1 MRFKKVCVKMEISTV
16 KYIHFIVLFIH
27 KAFGNSLTDS
37 SWSSGLYNLSL
48 KTWLGLQNLNPKW
61 PNDRSWRWVLAISF
75 THSEAT
81 DLKMQPMFESCPVI
95 SCGGWWELDRDN
107 QKASITGSHFGGWLP
122 PLVSASLVK
131 CFETGYSLVFT
142 IPSKCESTS

>member
-1 MRFKKVCVKMEISTV
+1 M
-16 KYIHFIVLFIH
+16 
-27 KAFGNSLTDS
+27 
-37 SWSSGLYNLSL
+37 
-48 KTWLGLQNLNPKW
+48 
-61 PNDRSWRWVLAISF
+61 LAISF

-95 SCGGWWELDRDN
+95 SCGGWWELARDN